1 MILRFEVVFDLDFRW
16 ETKFWI
22 RLLGWYQ
29 KSRLWIVLTRL
40 WAPLYYYDHYEIQKI
55 FLVYSIHDFDFW
67 SFSNTVL
74 VTISHIVYY
83 HDHDEILNIKVL
95 GAITLGILP
104 WSWRNSLLSLL
115 DYLYHYDAKVRLKYK
130 GFGHIF
136 TSWYITMIMT
146 KFFVLQN
153 WFESTSSIFHH

>member
-22 RLLGWYQ
+22 NQGSGLYLLGYGH
-29 KSRLWIVLTRL
+29 
-40 WAPLYYYDHYEIQKI
+40 LYITMIIMKFKRFI
-55 FLVYSIHDFDFW
+55 LVYSTRDLDFW

-95 GAITLGILP
+95 GAITLGILL

-130 GFGHIF
+130 GFGYIF